1 MPPQST
7 LPGFMRLCGSSAAL
21 MHRRVSSPSGPS
33 SSSSSAR
40 LPSPTPCSPVQ
51 VPPAASARLHGEGC
65 QGMEQGHLSIHPC
78 PHRAFLSPPA
88 QALGE
93 GVDALRLGRVLA
105 VEDEDAVEV
114 AVTHVSHHGACR
126 AVGQVGDGREDSSPH
141 NRNPARLTG
150 EAGVLQVPLGLHHH
164 VRQAGDGHT
173 DVRGVALGRAEP
185 WCLQFHRVL
194 PPLSSA
200 LCLSLTWQPGR
211 RAKAAYQAL
220 WRMSQSRPRSS
231 GSSAQARPEPPFS
244 RTISSASSQ
253 EPWNGAWPGPTAAPG
268 TQTPQ
273 SLSHTSGHC
282 CPCSWASIS
291 HPRTCLVP
299 PIPCI

>member
-65 QGMEQGHLSIHPC
+65 QGVEQGHLSIHPC
-78 PHRAFLSPPA
+78 PPRAFLSPPA

-126 AVGQVGDGREDSSPH
+126 AVGQVGAAGR
-141 NRNPARLTG
+141 
-150 EAGVLQVPLGLHHH
+150 
-164 VRQAGDGHT
+164 
-173 DVRGVALGRAEP
+173 
-185 WCLQFHRVL
+185 
-194 PPLSSA
+194 
-200 LCLSLTWQPGR
+200 
-211 RAKAAYQAL
+211 
-220 WRMSQSRPRSS
+220 
-231 GSSAQARPEPPFS
+231 
-244 RTISSASSQ
+244 
-253 EPWNGAWPGPTAAPG
+253 TAAP
-268 TQTPQ
+268 TTKT
-273 SLSHTSGHC
+273 L
-282 CPCSWASIS
+282 
-291 HPRTCLVP
+291 PR
-299 PIPCI
+299 